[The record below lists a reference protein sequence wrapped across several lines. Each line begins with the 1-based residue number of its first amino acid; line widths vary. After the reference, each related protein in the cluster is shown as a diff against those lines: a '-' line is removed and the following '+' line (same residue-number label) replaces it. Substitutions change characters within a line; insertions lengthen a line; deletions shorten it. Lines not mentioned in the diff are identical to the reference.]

1 MSHPHHD
8 DVLVRADRVGKKF
21 CRSLK
26 RSLWYGVSDVA
37 SALNPFSAKSAR
49 NDSGAGSPELRRD
62 EFWAVRDVSFELR
75 RGECLGLIGHN
86 GAGKS
91 TLLKVLNGLIAP
103 DTGRIT
109 MRGRVAALIELNA
122 GFNQVLSGRE
132 NIFNQAALLGFS
144 REETLRKF
152 DAIVDFAE
160 IGDFLDMPV
169 QNYSSGMRVRLGF
182 AIAAQM
188 EPDVLIL
195 DEVLAVGDVAFRFK
209 CINAMSRILRNAA
222 VVFVSHTMPQ
232 VFRVSTGIMVLDHG
246 RVIYQGDLIG
256 EGIAHYYGLENGG
269 PATIAGSGEVRVSD
283 CRIGSGDRAVGFGET
298 LELPRPTPLEISL
311 ELSFAHSVDCARV
324 QVVLWNQEMVPVA
337 DIVGEGDQGHLV
349 FRPSTGDRAFVQ
361 VSVPALALNGGTY
374 QFSVCIVS
382 ESGDM
387 VYCRHDNVVALRMA
401 NHNASGAHFII
412 PGRWS
417 AAVSCGSAVSVTS

>member
-1 MSHPHHD
+1 MS

-26 RSLWYGVSDVA
+26 RSLFYGVSDVA

-188 EPDVLIL
+188 EPDVLLI

-209 CINAMSRILRNAA
+209 CLNAIGELMKSSA
-222 VVFVSHTMPQ
+222 VIFVTHTMPQ
-232 VFRVSTGIMVLDHG
+232 IFHICSEVMVLDHG
-246 RVIYQGDLIG
+246 IVTSHGKNLADGVAVYLSLLKGADGQILGTGGASVRSLKVSVPGGENAELGGTLVLSHGSPLRFDL
-256 EGIAHYYGLENGG
+256 
-269 PATIAGSGEVRVSD
+269 V
-283 CRIGSGDRAVGFGET
+283 F
-298 LELPRPTPLEISL
+298 
-311 ELSFAHSVDCARV
+311 SVDTPQQKARV
-324 QVVLWNQEMVPVA
+324 QFLLWNAEMLPVV
-337 DIVGEGDQGHLV
+337 DVMGEDLKGHLIDLSEAREV
-349 FRPSTGDRAFVQ
+349 E
-361 VSVPALALNGGTY
+361 VSARIPKMDLKAGRYML
-374 QFSVCIVS
+374 SVI
-382 ESGDM
+382 
-387 VYCRHDNVVALRMA
+387 VVAENQLTVLCRYDNA
-401 NHNASGAHFII
+401 AYLDVRASSASGAHFLLKADWTARTH
-412 PGRWS
+412 P
-417 AAVSCGSAVSVTS
+417 VS